1 MKFGINLYSLRTL
14 IGNEEDFLKTAIALS
29 GLGYDT
35 IQFSGAPYDPEV
47 IRRVSAAAG
56 LPVVVTHVPMD
67 RIINDTD
74 ALMKEHESFGCRCIG
89 LGAMPPAVIRDEENF
104 KQTVEKL
111 NGAGKIMADNGFT
124 FCYHNHH
131 FEQYRTDGRPA
142 LDYIIENAGYV
153 HFTAD
158 VYWLQYGGA
167 DVLKTLKKMSGRADC
182 IHLKDYRINAKTDEN
197 GSVSYV
203 PGFAPVGDG
212 VLDFKAIIKTAKECG
227 TKHFLV
233 EQDDAVSYQEPLE
246 QVKRSITYLKENFG

>member
-14 IGNEEDFLKTAIALS
+14 IGNEEDFLKTAAALS
-29 GLGYDT
+29 GMGYDT
-35 IQFSGAPYDPEV
+35 LQFSGAPYDPEV
-47 IRRVSAAAG
+47 IRRLSKATG
-56 LPVVVTHVPMD
+56 MPIVVTHVPME

-74 ALMKEHESFGCRCIG
+74 ALMKEHDGFGCRCIG
-89 LGAMPPAVIRDEENF
+89 LGAMPPAIVCDEVNF
-104 KQTVEKL
+104 KTTVEKL
-111 NGAGKIMADNGFT
+111 NAAGKKMKGNGFI

-131 FEQYRTDGRPA
+131 FEQYRINGQTA
-142 LDYIIENAGYV
+142 LDYIIENAENV

-167 DVLKTLKKMSGRADC
+167 DVLKTLNKMSGRVDC
-182 IHLKDYRINAKTDEN
+182 IHLKDYRINVRKDEN

-212 VLDFKAIIKTAKECG
+212 VLDFRAIIDTAKQCG

-233 EQDDAVSYQEPLE
+233 EQDDAVSYPEPLE
-246 QVKRSITYLKENFG
+246 KVKRSISYLKENFR

>member
-14 IGNEEDFLKTAIALS
+14 IGNEEDFLKTATALS
-29 GLGYDT
+29 GMGYDT
-35 IQFSGAPYDPEV
+35 LQFSGAPYDAEV
-47 IRRVSAAAG
+47 IRRVSKATG
-56 LPVVVTHVPMD
+56 MPIVVTHVPME

-74 ALMKEHESFGCRCIG
+74 VLMAEHESFGCRCIG
-89 LGAMPPAVIRDEENF
+89 LGAMPPALVCDEENF
-104 KQTVEKL
+104 KTTVEKL
-111 NGAGKIMADNGFT
+111 NNAAKTMKNNGFT

-131 FEQYRTDGRPA
+131 FEQYRVNGRPA
-142 LDYIIENAGYV
+142 LDYIIENAEDI

-167 DVLKTLKKMSGRADC
+167 DVLKTLRKMSGRADC
-182 IHLKDYRINAKTDEN
+182 IHLKDYRINVRKDEN

-212 VLDFKAIIKTAKECG
+212 VLDFKAIIECAKECG

-233 EQDDAVSYQEPLE
+233 EQDDAVSYPEPLD
-246 QVKRSITYLKENFG
+246 QVKRSITYLKENFK

>member
-14 IGNEEDFLKTAIALS
+14 IGNEEDFLKTALALS
-29 GLGYDT
+29 CMGYDT
-35 IQFSGAPYDPEV
+35 LQFSGAPYDPEV
-47 IRRVSAAAG
+47 IRRVSAASG
-56 LPVVVTHVPMD
+56 MPVVVTHVPMD

-74 ALMKEHESFGCRCIG
+74 SLMKEHESFGCRCIG
-89 LGAMPPAVIRDEENF
+89 LGAMPPALVCDEENF
-104 KQTVEKL
+104 KITVEKL
-111 NGAGKIMADNGFT
+111 NAAAKKMKDNGFV

-131 FEQYRTDGRPA
+131 FEQYRVNGKPA
-142 LDYIIENAGYV
+142 LDYLIENAEYI

-167 DVLKTLKKMSGRADC
+167 DVLKTIKKMAGRVDC
-182 IHLKDYRINAKTDEN
+182 IHLKDYRVNAKTDEN
-197 GSVSYV
+197 GNISYV

-212 VLDFKAIIKTAKECG
+212 VLDFRAIIETAKECG

-233 EQDDAVSYQEPLE
+233 EQDDAVNYPDPLG